1 MSRPQ
6 RLAGARFIGEN
17 SAMHSTSLL
26 HAAALA
32 LAISVSAPSIAAAV
46 EAPYESRLVRLAEVL
61 GSLHYLRN
69 LCGEEGDAWRSQ
81 MEALLA
87 AENPPPD
94 RRARLIAGFNH
105 GYRSFGGVYVTR
117 TASAIEAISRYMKEG
132 ETLARDVAG
141 RFGN

>member
-1 MSRPQ
+1 MLRAAFF
-6 RLAGARFIGEN
+6 RITILGILAA
-17 SAMHSTSLL
+17 ATAPLSTS
-26 HAAALA
+26 
-32 LAISVSAPSIAAAV
+32 AV

-69 LCGEEGDAWRSQ
+69 LCGETGGDWRGQ
-81 MEALLA
+81 MEALLT

-94 RRARLIAGFNH
+94 RRARLVAGFNH
-105 GYRSFGGVYVTR
+105 GYRSFAGVYATC
-117 TASAIEAISRYMKEG
+117 TDSAIEAISRYMKEG